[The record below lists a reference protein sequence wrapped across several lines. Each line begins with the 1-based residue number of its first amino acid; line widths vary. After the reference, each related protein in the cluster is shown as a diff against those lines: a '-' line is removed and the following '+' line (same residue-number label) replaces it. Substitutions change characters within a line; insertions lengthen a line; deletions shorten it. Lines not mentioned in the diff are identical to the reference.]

1 MNDGQAR
8 RLAELR
14 AGYPQWEITTELAW
28 GAAAWRHQAL
38 DIEGVE
44 RGLVNV
50 LLAWDVEALDVRLA
64 RQAAA
69 EAGAAPA
76 QGSHEVSFGV

>member
-1 MNDGQAR
+1 MDDGQAR

-14 AGYPQWEITTELAW
+14 AAYPQWEITTELVW
-28 GAAAWRHQAL
+28 GAAAWRRRWL
-38 DIEGVE
+38 DTEGLGS
-44 RGLVNV
+44 GLVNV

-69 EAGAAPA
+69 EAGTAPPRD
-76 QGSHEVSFGV
+76 SHEVSFGV

>member
-14 AGYPQWEITTELAW
+14 AAYPKWEITTELAW
-28 GAAAWRHQAL
+28 GAAAWRHQDL
-38 DIEGVE
+38 DAAGVG

-50 LLAWDVEALDVRLA
+50 LLAWDVEALTLWLA
-64 RQAAA
+64 RQAAV
-69 EAGAAPA
+69 EAGTAPPR
-76 QGSHEVSFGV
+76 GGHEVSFGV